1 MPKSWRLIIGGGSI
15 FLLGLLIGV
24 FVSWRLY
31 QSGVIFNEKEIPNP
45 VIEDAKRGRY
55 DDAISEGLARVHDE
69 HKDYMQYNEVVIVY
83 LMRAYKDEPHREQWV
98 QLAVSYI
105 DKMVELGPADYGSLS
120 QAAYEYDRA
129 GDLAKNGCPLY
140 EKATKVCGTITSIL
154 QGGSLMIREEKFPT
168 KELQQ
173 DNEALQRRLAKKIDA
188 WCSNQTP

>member
-1 MPKSWRLIIGGGSI
+1 MPKFWRLIIGGGSI
-15 FLLGLLIGV
+15 FLMGLLVGV

-31 QSGVIFNEKEIPNP
+31 QKGMIFNEKEIPNP
-45 VIEDAKRGRY
+45 VIEDAKHGRY
-55 DDAISEGLARVHDE
+55 DEAISEALARVHDE
-69 HKDYMQYNEVVIVY
+69 HKDYIQYNEVVFVY

-140 EKATKVCGTITSIL
+140 EKATKVCDTITSIL
-154 QGGSLMIREEKFPT
+154 QGNSLMVREYKFPT
-168 KELQQ
+168 KELRQQ
-173 DNEALQRRLAKKIDA
+173 NEALQQQLAKKIDA
-188 WCSNQTP
+188 WCSNPNP